1 MRLKSK
7 NPAIEVSILA
17 SGLRKLVMSQLSGRQ
32 VSALEIISRNGF
44 DLSATRLIA
53 SLAEQLECSNSTVW
67 NVLRSLYKL
76 GLIECGTKEDKG
88 RKLELTRL
96 GEFLI
101 GGRNG

>member
-96 GEFLI
+96 GEFLT
-101 GGRNG
+101 GGGNG

>member
-1 MRLKSK
+1 MRLKFK
-7 NPAIEVSILA
+7 NQAIKSNVLVN
-17 SGLRKLVMSQLSGRQ
+17 GLRKLAINQLSRKQ
-32 VSALEIISRNGF
+32 ISALEIISRNGF

-76 GLIECGTKEDKG
+76 GLIECGPKGDKG

-96 GEFLI
+96 GDFLT
-101 GGRNG
+101 GGGNG